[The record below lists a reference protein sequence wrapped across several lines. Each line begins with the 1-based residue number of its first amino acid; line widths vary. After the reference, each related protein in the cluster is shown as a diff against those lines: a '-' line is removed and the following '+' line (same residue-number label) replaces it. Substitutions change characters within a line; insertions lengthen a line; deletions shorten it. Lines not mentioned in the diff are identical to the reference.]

1 MDNIQIIDLFGF
13 LSTILAL
20 PFHYTIQIHFYN
32 KFLGFKNKI
41 WKCVFF
47 IIPLVFLNILIYKV
61 QSPLGFIV
69 NDLLWFALLLCLC
82 NGNFVLKLYAAIVP
96 ATILLLIYI
105 IFLSFD
111 YRVSS
116 YILTFNTSSTLDI
129 FILFLINVARESINL
144 ILFFL
149 FLNKISDFLS
159 FKERT
164 VDVYQSLYLF
174 IPCLATYSLILI
186 FYFVQAIH
194 IDNKDYYLF
203 SIFPKVYYVVPL
215 VSISLLISMIL
226 NAYIFK
232 KIIQVK
238 DIEQKN
244 LLMEQHF
251 KLQINHSKNL
261 EGLYSGIRSIKHD
274 MNNHLLCLKNLAQN
288 GNVEE
293 LNNYLHT
300 LGQTIEKLDYNI
312 KTGNAISDAIINEK
326 YNIAKME
333 NIKFDCNFILP
344 NELILDSVDLCVVL
358 SNSLDNA
365 IEACMKIQDETV
377 DKEISITS
385 YIQDL
390 YLIIEVS
397 NTIVDKLRYN
407 GNKIPTTKQ
416 DKTNHGIGISNI
428 EMIAKKYAGIV
439 DVIIEKNKFILNVM
453 LKIKDNQ

>member
-1 MDNIQIIDLFGF
+1 MANIQIIDLFGF

-20 PFHYTIQIHFYN
+20 PFHYTIQIHFFN
-32 KFLGFKNKI
+32 KFLGFKSKT
-41 WKCVFF
+41 WKCIFF
-47 IIPLVFLNILIYKV
+47 IIPLVLLNILIYKV
-61 QSPLGFIV
+61 QSPLGFVV

-96 ATILLLIYI
+96 ATISLLIYI

-111 YRVSS
+111 YRASS
-116 YILTFNTSSTLDI
+116 YILTLNTSSILDI

-215 VSISLLISMIL
+215 VSISLLISIIL

-232 KIIQVK
+232 KMIQVK

-244 LLMEQHF
+244 LLMEQQF

-261 EGLYSGIRSIKHD
+261 ESLYSGTRSIKHD
-274 MNNHLLCLKNLAQN
+274 MNNHLLCLKSLAQN

-293 LNNYLHT
+293 INNYLHT
-300 LGQTIEKLDYNI
+300 LGQTIEKLDYTI

-333 NIKFDCNFILP
+333 NIKFNCDFILP

-365 IEACMKIQDETV
+365 LEACIKIQDETV
-377 DKEISITS
+377 NKEISITS

-397 NTIVDKLRYN
+397 NTIVDKLQYN
-407 GNKIPTTKQ
+407 GNKIATTKQ
-416 DKTNHGIGISNI
+416 DKTNHGIGISSI
-428 EMIAKKYAGIV
+428 EMIAKKYNGIV
-439 DVIIEKNKFILNVM
+439 DIIIEKNKFILNIM
-453 LKIKDNQ
+453 LKVKDNQ

>member
-1 MDNIQIIDLFGF
+1 MFGL
-13 LSTILAL
+13 LSTIFAL
-20 PFHYTIQIHFYN
+20 PFHYAIQIHFFN

-47 IIPLVFLNILIYKV
+47 IISLVFLNILLCKV

-96 ATILLLIYI
+96 ATILLLIHI

-111 YRVSS
+111 YSVSS
-116 YILTFNTSSTLDI
+116 YILTLNTSSILDI
-129 FILFLINVARESINL
+129 FILFIINVARESINL

-149 FLNKISDFLS
+149 FLSKISDFLS
-159 FKERT
+159 FRERT

-174 IPCLATYSLILI
+174 IPCLATYSLVLI

-215 VSISLLISMIL
+215 VSISLLISIIL

-244 LLMEQHF
+244 LLMEQQF
-251 KLQINHSKNL
+251 KLQLNHSKNL

-293 LNNYLHT
+293 INNYLHT

-326 YNIAKME
+326 YNIAKMG
-333 NIKFDCNFILP
+333 NIKFDCDFILP

-385 YIQDL
+385 YIQGL

-397 NTIVDKLRYN
+397 NTIVDKLQCN
-407 GNKIPTTKQ
+407 GNKIATTKQ

-428 EMIAKKYAGIV
+428 EMIAKKYNGIV